1 MEQRAMTPLAGLTV
15 IALEQAIAAPFCTR
29 QLADLGARVI
39 KIERPEGGDFAR
51 HYDTRARGLSS
62 HFVWVNRS
70 KESMTLDLKQPAGR
84 EILARLLEEADVLVQ
99 NLAPGAAARMG
110 LDHASL
116 APTHPRLIV
125 CDISGYGEAGPWRD
139 RKAYDLLVQSEAG
152 FLSITGTETELAKS
166 GCSIVDIAAGMYGYS
181 AILAALLERARTG
194 QGRRIEISML
204 EAMTEWMGY
213 PLYYGYDGAA
223 PPPRAGAHHASICPY
238 GPFRCGDGR
247 TVLLAVQNEREWRS
261 FCSVVLGEAALAED
275 PRFNG
280 NAQRLAHRHELQ
292 QRIEARFASL
302 SADQLMALLEEA
314 RIAYG
319 QVNTVADL
327 WAHPQLAARGR
338 WREIDSP
345 AGPLRSWLPPGLTE
359 ARMDPVPALGE
370 HTEAILAGLGYSGEA
385 IATLRREGVI

>member
-1 MEQRAMTPLAGLTV
+1 MTPLTGLTV

-51 HYDTRARGLSS
+51 NYDTRARGLSS

-70 KESMTLDLKQPAGR
+70 KESLTLDLKEPAGR
-84 EILARLLEEADVLVQ
+84 EILARLLQSADVLVQ
-99 NLAPGAAARMG
+99 NLAPGAAARLG
-110 LDHASL
+110 LDHATL
-116 APTHPRLIV
+116 TPTHPRLIV

-152 FLSITGTETELAKS
+152 FLSITGTEDELAKS
-166 GCSIVDIAAGMYGYS
+166 GCSIVDIAAGMYAYS
-181 AILAALLERARTG
+181 GILAALLERATTG
-194 QGRRIEISML
+194 RGRRIEISML

-213 PLYYGYDGAA
+213 PLYYGYDGAPA
-223 PPPRAGAHHASICPY
+223 PVRAGAHHASICPY

-247 TVLLAVQNEREWRS
+247 TVMLAVQNEREWLS
-261 FCSVVLGEAALAED
+261 FCSVVMGDPALATD
-275 PRFNG
+275 PRFSG
-280 NAQRLAHRHELQ
+280 NAQRIAHRNELQ
-292 QRIEARFASL
+292 ERIETHFAAL
-302 SADQLMALLEEA
+302 NAQQLTALLEAA

-338 WREIDSP
+338 WREIGSP
-345 AGPLRSWLPPGLTE
+345 VGPLRSWLPPGLSE
-359 ARMDPVPALGE
+359 ARMDPVPGLGE
-370 HTEAILAGLGYSGEA
+370 HTDAILSELGYASST
-385 IATLRREGVI
+385 IAAWRTAGVI